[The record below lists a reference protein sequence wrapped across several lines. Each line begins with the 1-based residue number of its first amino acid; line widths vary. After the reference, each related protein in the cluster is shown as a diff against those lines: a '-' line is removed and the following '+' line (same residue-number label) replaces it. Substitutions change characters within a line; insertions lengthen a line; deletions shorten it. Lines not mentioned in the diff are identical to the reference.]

1 MKTADHI
8 MKQHIP
14 YYSSMKRAGAFQK
27 PKKQGKPKRTR
38 LTEINHNGKKVLK
51 GKTTVSVAVNR
62 LFDYE
67 ESGLT
72 PYEVR
77 NLIERERNL
86 TERIKKLEGWEDER

>member
-1 MKTADHI
+1 MKTADNI
-8 MKQHIP
+8 TKQHIP

-51 GKTTVSVAVNR
+51 GKKTVSAAVNR

-67 ESGLT
+67 ETGLT

-86 TERIKKLEGWEDER
+86 TERIKKLEGWEDE